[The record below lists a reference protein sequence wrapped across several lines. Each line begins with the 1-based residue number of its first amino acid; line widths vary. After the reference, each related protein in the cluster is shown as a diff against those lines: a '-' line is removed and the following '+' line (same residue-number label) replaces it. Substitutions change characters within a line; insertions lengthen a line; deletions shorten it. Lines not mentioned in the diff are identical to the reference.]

1 MHIIIMIIILCSE
14 KEKYQSE
21 PTMLMS
27 LFKLSART
35 MSVGDATLAM
45 SQISASLINHTQL
58 TTAACRL
65 PLFHKGS
72 HAYN

>member
-45 SQISASLINHTQL
+45 SQL
-58 TTAACRL
+58 TA
-65 PLFHKGS
+65 
-72 HAYN
+72 